1 MIIVRNRL
9 VGFLLTGHY
18 SAMCIWPF
26 LFVSPGNDVSE
37 HSVILNHERIHA
49 RQQLEML
56 WLFFFMWYGA
66 EYFARLLYC
75 RNHYKA
81 YRTLSFEQEAFT
93 HDEDRDYLKKRKV
106 YAWVKFL

>member
-1 MIIVRNRL
+1 MCLSPFIL
-9 VGFLLTGHY
+9 VNQPVNIKNNPEL
-18 SAMCIWPF
+18 I
-26 LFVSPGNDVSE
+26 
-37 HSVILNHERIHA
+37 NHEKIHA
-49 RQQLEML
+49 RQQIEML

-66 EYFARLLYC
+66 EYLARLLYY

-106 YAWVKFL
+106 YAWMKFLWYYR